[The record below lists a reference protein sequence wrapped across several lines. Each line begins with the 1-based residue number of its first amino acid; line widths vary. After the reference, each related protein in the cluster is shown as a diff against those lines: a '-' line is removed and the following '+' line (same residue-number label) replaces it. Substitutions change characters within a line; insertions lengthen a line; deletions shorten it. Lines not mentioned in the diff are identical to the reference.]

1 MRRHAVLLAVLAAV
15 AAAGCGRADDRRTVS
30 AVTERFLR
38 AVDEQDGTA
47 ACGAL
52 SESTAQALGSQE
64 QKPCAEAVTQLS
76 LSPSPVRRAQVFGID
91 AQVDLA
97 DGATAFLQLT
107 TVGWRVTAAGCQPSG
122 GDQPYD
128 CEVQD

>member
-1 MRRHAVLLAVLAAV
+1 VSLVALAAL

-30 AVTERFLR
+30 ATTERFLR

-52 SESTAQALGSQE
+52 SEATAESVASE
-64 QKPCAEAVTQLS
+64 EEKPCAEAVTQLT
-76 LSPSPVRRAQVFGID
+76 LSPSEIRRVQVFGID

-107 TVGWRVTAAGCQPSG
+107 PVGWRVTAAGCHPSG
-122 GDQPYD
+122 GDRPYD
-128 CEVQD
+128 CEVSD